1 MDEEKFDSLNDLYK
15 RMLPALRTRVEEIN
29 RLGFNYKQID
39 VWNFL
44 FQTKWH
50 FMSNLRLNELVNDI
64 FNLDEI
70 KLINYYKNDRNEE
83 NGTK

>member
-1 MDEEKFDSLNDLYK
+1 MIYIKE
-15 RMLPALRTRVEEIN
+15 
-29 RLGFNYKQID
+29 ID